1 MKLYNNYDHNVIQQS
16 QVEVMMKKMCVLTIT
31 AVFML
36 GIAVSPVFAAGGKN
50 HGTVGQ
56 GATDQGRTADAP
68 GYNAQENMVNPPT
81 E

>member
-1 MKLYNNYDHNVIQQS
+1 
-16 QVEVMMKKMCVLTIT
+16 MMKKMSVLTIT
-31 AVFML
+31 AVFIL

-68 GYNAQENMVNPPT
+68 GYNAQGNMVDPPT

>member
-1 MKLYNNYDHNVIQQS
+1 
-16 QVEVMMKKMCVLTIT
+16 MKKMCVLTIT
-31 AVFML
+31 AVFIL

-56 GATDQGRTADAP
+56 GATGQGRTADAS
-68 GYNAQENMVNPPT
+68 GYNAQENMVDPPT